1 MYPALFYLIANV
13 VFCVFAGCGMV
24 QLYQRLYTPKTHHDH
39 LLPSNVVIKSL
50 IITLV
55 PSLAVIAVIAHSHTL
70 ATWVVA
76 TAWVLR
82 FGILTLFIFGLI
94 ACYRRDVIH

>member
-24 QLYQRLYTPKTHHDH
+24 QLYQRLYTPKAYQNH

-70 ATWVVA
+70 AIWVVA
-76 TAWVLR
+76 TAWVIR
-82 FGILTLFIFGLI
+82 VGILALFAFGLI
-94 ACYRRDVIH
+94 VHRQNNLY